1 MNPLVSIFIPVFNG
15 EKYLPTTLDSLLSQT
30 FTDFEIVI
38 VDDGSTDNTRSLAE
52 EYCRQDSRIHLIAHK
67 QNMGLSAARNTG
79 WKSTNPTTE
88 FLMNHDSDDI
98 SLPTKLEQLVKYLQN
113 HKNIDAV
120 GTYGVY
126 FNDQGAILGKPPI
139 EYEPERI
146 AKTFHKVNSMI
157 ISATL
162 IRRSLMDKVS
172 PFREEYG
179 GCDDYDFWA
188 RSLLGGF
195 ILANLPEEL
204 HHIRLHP
211 NSFSALKRKEMEI
224 TARKIRRDYLI
235 GKLKNKLKKIL
246 S

>member
-15 EKYLPTTLDSLLSQT
+15 EKYLSITLDSLRAQT

-38 VDDGSTDNTRSLAE
+38 VDDGSTDSTGKIAKN
-52 EYCRQDSRIHLIAHK
+52 YCRQDARIHLFTHER
-67 QNMGLSAARNTG
+67 NMGLSAARNTG
-79 WKSTNPTTE
+79 WKSTNPNAE

-98 SLPTKLEQLVKYLQN
+98 SLPTKLERLVEYLQN

-126 FNDQGAILGKPPI
+126 FNDQGEITGRPPI
-139 EYEPERI
+139 EYESRRI
-146 AKTFHKVNSMI
+146 TKTFHKVNSMI

-162 IRRSLMDKVS
+162 IRRTLINKIA
-172 PFREEYG
+172 PFRNEYG

-188 RSLLGGF
+188 RSLLNGYS
-195 ILANLPEEL
+195 LANIPEEL